1 MTAQQLVINALGGL
15 KPRKQKGKAAS
26 ATLPEQIRA
35 GFDFAA
41 WEALQARYQ
50 IPLAQLQVLL
60 DISDRTLARRREQ
73 KIFSK
78 SESDRLYRVARIAA
92 RAEEV
97 LGASQNAAR
106 WLKEPMS
113 VLGGETPLSLL
124 DTDEGTQMVGN
135 ILGRIEHGVF
145 S

>member
-1 MTAQQLVINALGGL
+1 MTAQQLIINALGGL
-15 KPRKQKGKAAS
+15 KPRKQKGQAANP
-26 ATLPEQIRA
+26 TLPEQIRA

-41 WEALQARYQ
+41 LEALQARYQ
-50 IPLAQLQVLL
+50 IPLTQLQVLL

-73 KIFSK
+73 RVFSK
-78 SESDRLYRVARIAA
+78 SESDRLYRVARLAA

-97 LGASQNAAR
+97 LGSGSNAAR
-106 WLKEPMS
+106 WLKEPMP
-113 VLGGETPLSLL
+113 VLGGVTPLSLL
-124 DTDEGTQMVGN
+124 DTDEGAQMVGN